1 MEKAIKLVMGTDKA
15 IRVLVNEEEKH
26 KIEAGNRSISADT
39 IYKMIGFSAGDHYT
53 VSSENEANVD
63 SQVLDFFT
71 ELLND
76 VVNKVNALKVGDDGA
91 KVATTE

>member
-1 MEKAIKLVMGTDKA
+1 MEKAIKLVMGTDKTIA
-15 IRVLVNEEEKH
+15 ILVNEEEKH
-26 KIEAGNRSISADT
+26 KIEAGKRNISAET
-39 IYKMIGFSAGDHYT
+39 IYGMIGFSAGDYYT

-76 VVNKVNALKVGDDGA
+76 IVSKVSALQIGDDGA
-91 KVATTE
+91 ETAATE